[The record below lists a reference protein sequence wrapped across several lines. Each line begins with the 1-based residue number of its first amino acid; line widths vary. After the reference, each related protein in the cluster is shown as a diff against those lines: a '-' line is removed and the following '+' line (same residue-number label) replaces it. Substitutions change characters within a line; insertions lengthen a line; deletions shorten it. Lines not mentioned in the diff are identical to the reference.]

1 MKLIIKQV
9 IIIMNV
15 INKLKSKKNQQSNSQ
30 APLPPAIEQLSKIE
44 EPKSSF

>member
-15 INKLKSKKNQQSNSQ
+15 INKLKSKKNQHAPSQ
-30 APLPPAIEQLSKIE
+30 QPLVEQTEKKE
-44 EPKSSF
+44 